1 MKLPITIAAICALTV
16 NASSISAVNLS
27 KWYKRAPKSLKRGG
41 TRVDRDKTV
50 TGYDY
55 DSIPPDNQKCEDG
68 AIAFDAYCHGD
79 KNPRKYADYRNG
91 EDGSC
96 DYDGLAS

>member
-16 NASSISAVNLS
+16 SASSISEEDIT
-27 KWYKRAPKSLKRGG
+27 KWYKKAPKSLRKGD
-41 TRVDRDKTV
+41 TRVNRDKGE

-55 DSIPPDNQKCEDG
+55 SLIPIAKCENG

-91 EDGSC
+91 DDGSC